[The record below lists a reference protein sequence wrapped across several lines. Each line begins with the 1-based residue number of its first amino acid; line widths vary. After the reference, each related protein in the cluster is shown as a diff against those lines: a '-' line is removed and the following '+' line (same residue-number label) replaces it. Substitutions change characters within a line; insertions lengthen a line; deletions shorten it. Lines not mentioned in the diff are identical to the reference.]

1 MNTYITT
8 TLSKPTEAER
18 VPKGTLGYFRAGN
31 RHRLYS
37 LFIKEFKASGL
48 TQADL
53 ARRLGKKP
61 EIVCRLLA
69 TPGNL
74 QADTLSDLLFAISGA
89 QLTYGLSYPLDQPA
103 RNDTRPEWLDQPSV
117 DTPLSSTK
125 REASSAVEA
134 NERNVKPRLA
144 GQYTTH
150 RLGKVPQSA
159 THRREPIRPLSQNS
173 LGLQGMSA

>member
-1 MNTYITT
+1 MTTYLITT
-8 TLSKPTEAER
+8 PFKPTGAER
-18 VPKGTLGYFRAGN
+18 IPKGTFGYFRARN

-74 QADTLSDLLFAISGA
+74 RADTLSDLLFAISGA
-89 QLTYGLSYPLDQPA
+89 QPTYGLNYPLDQPV
-103 RNDTRPEWLDQPSV
+103 RNDTRPEWLNQPSI
-117 DTPLSSTK
+117 DTPLPKTK

-134 NERNVKPRLA
+134 NDRNVEFRLFD
-144 GQYTTH
+144 QETDS
-150 RLGKVPQSA
+150 RLGKIPQSA
-159 THRREPIRPLSQNS
+159 IHRPNLTSPRSQNS
-173 LGLQGMSA
+173 LGPQSLTA